1 MLNKY
6 LFIDFAYC
14 SDKRDIKSIIQI
26 EHENVLMREINTT
39 YTQLFFFYHYNSN
52 TKDMYS
58 VPLVLLFYS
67 I

>member
-39 YTQLFFFYHYNSN
+39 YTQLFFFLSLQQQY
-52 TKDMYS
+52 
-58 VPLVLLFYS
+58 
-67 I
+67 